1 MNYLETTIQ
10 AERVALL
17 EGERRGDVISWL
29 TGSNVGFIEREW
41 DENDD

>member
-17 EGERRGDVISWL
+17 EGERRGDVIAWL
-29 TGSNVGFIEREW
+29 TSPIIGRVESEW
-41 DENDD
+41 DDSDD